1 MKQGH
6 GVLSVAINREATV
19 RETANS
25 AQVNSVPL
33 RNSEQQRGHGVAPS
47 LIEQQLSACEIL
59 ARHPVTAAHSKQC

>member
-47 LIEQQLSACEIL
+47 LIEQQRLSACEL
-59 ARHPVTAAHSKQC
+59 QACRETTVTSKQC